1 MNQNKSEDAVSPVI
15 GVMLL
20 LVVTIVIAAVV
31 AVFASGV
38 GADAEP
44 MPATAVDV
52 VSVSTGYKTSIIETA
67 TPNMQF
73 EDDCWYG
80 DTLIITEEYTDT
92 GAQYSINGEVFA
104 EYIDESGTYSLIGDN
119 TELHEKYFVD
129 IGSTEVSEGT
139 YSPLVTLSSLHGEVL
154 DLSKVSIKVKY
165 YHRIIGEGFIEVPEN
180 SLTGTLSPGNT
191 VNIPLSNEMVNHQYP
206 ISEKVDVVVYYGSHV
221 ITKVENLK
229 VS

>member
-1 MNQNKSEDAVSPVI
+1 MNQKKSEDAVSPVI

-52 VSVSTGYKTSIIETA
+52 SVSTGFKTIIIKA
-67 TPNMQF
+67 GTPNLKF
-73 EDDCWYG
+73 DDDLGED
-80 DTLIITEEYTDT
+80 IITEEYTGTCD
-92 GAQYSINGEVFA
+92 QYSINGEVFA
-104 EYIDESGTYSLIGDN
+104 ENIYGAYSLIGDN
-119 TELHEKYFVD
+119 TELHEKYFDD
-129 IGSTEVSEGT
+129 IGPKEVYDGS

-165 YHRIIGEGFIEVPEN
+165 YHRTIGEGFIEVPEN

-191 VNIPLSNEMVNHQYP
+191 VNIPLSNEMVNNQYP
-206 ISEKVDVVVYYGSHV
+206 IDDKVDVVVYYGSHV

>member
-1 MNQNKSEDAVSPVI
+1 MNQKKSEDAVSPVI

-52 VSVSTGYKTSIIETA
+52 VSVSTGYKKSIIETA

-73 EDDCWYG
+73 EDDCWYVEP
-80 DTLIITEEYTDT
+80 TIITEEYTDT

-104 EYIDESGTYSLIGDN
+104 EYIDEYGTYSLIGDN
-119 TELHEKYFVD
+119 TELHEKYFD
-129 IGSTEVSEGT
+129 ISTEDYEEGT

-191 VNIPLSNEMVNHQYP
+191 VNIPLSNEMVNYQYP